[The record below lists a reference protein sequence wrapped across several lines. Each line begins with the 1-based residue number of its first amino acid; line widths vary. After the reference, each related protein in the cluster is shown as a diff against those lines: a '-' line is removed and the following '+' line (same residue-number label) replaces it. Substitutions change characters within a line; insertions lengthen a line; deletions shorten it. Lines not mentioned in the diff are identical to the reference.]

1 MNVTGSDTGQ
11 GSRNQLFG
19 DPDII
24 KNYFKEESTNQD
36 EKPQECNPSLDEW
49 MKRNWG
55 TTKVDKKAK
64 IKAFVEWMVEN
75 DPDDAKPSDH
85 DSDPY
90 DRSFEKFNYEFETE
104 VLKLLDDYE
113 LKIGKRGSMLANAWD
128 SCEKTYNG
136 KRSFWHKNELEAMEV
151 QDCQIKGIKY
161 DPPEIQME
169 TFKIWRYT
177 VGGIRRFICT
187 EKSLERRLPVGRMNG
202 EKFKDLIREELNA
215 GDGVEPT

>member
-1 MNVTGSDTGQ
+1 MLGINRQDVEFGSLSFQEWYKIRYGNALLNDEVISRFRRDYDNHFTLMHKKEKTSKAERMNVTGSDTGQ
-11 GSRNQLFG
+11 GSRNQSFG

-64 IKAFVEWMVEN
+64 IKAFVEWMVEH

-90 DRSFEKFNYEFETE
+90 NKSFEKFNYEFETE
-104 VLKLLDDYE
+104 VLKQLDEYE
-113 LKIGKRGSMLANAWD
+113 LKIGKRGLHVS
-128 SCEKTYNG
+128 
-136 KRSFWHKNELEAMEV
+136 
-151 QDCQIKGIKY
+151 
-161 DPPEIQME
+161 
-169 TFKIWRYT
+169 
-177 VGGIRRFICT
+177 
-187 EKSLERRLPVGRMNG
+187 
-202 EKFKDLIREELNA
+202 
-215 GDGVEPT
+215 